1 MEWSLCTALHR
12 WSWDQKGQTTYC
24 PNVFTTKA
32 ILSQSFGVIHSLISQ
47 TRTELQCGF
56 GTVLIA
62 EQDSPLKHAL
72 PLKPCHKTRIGL
84 MRQYVFQPTHGK
96 NVFTANW
103 TSLHRRKQNL
113 RENSL
118 SQREHCHK
126 LPGGFQHGYHLRF
139 PKGFPHGHRFCCP
152 TKCNY
157 LLQQSHLYHMKK

>member
-1 MEWSLCTALHR
+1 MISQFFRNNTAVLFFFLSLCFTCNNVEVDCWNEVCLQLCT
-12 WSWDQKGQTTYC
+12 DGPEIKGQKTYC
-24 PNVFTTKA
+24 PNVFMTKA
-32 ILSQSFGVIHSLISQ
+32 ILSQSFGLSHSLISQ

-72 PLKPCHKTRIGL
+72 PLKACHKTRIGL

-113 RENSL
+113 GEKQSVSERT
-118 SQREHCHK
+118 
-126 LPGGFQHGYHLRF
+126 LPQTPWRIS
-139 PKGFPHGHRFCCP
+139 
-152 TKCNY
+152 TWI
-157 LLQQSHLYHMKK
+157 